1 MSTTVTRYNDVAV
14 LTIKGELTADTLESF
29 VDSAAQCRAGGSRNF
44 VVDFSM
50 VTAIDSEGLEALLDV
65 QDKCED
71 EYGNVKLC
79 GLDETAQKILEIT
92 RLDRR
97 FEVFGDLDAT
107 VKSFA

>member
-1 MSTTVTRYNDVAV
+1 
-14 LTIKGELTADTLESF
+14 
-29 VDSAAQCRAGGSRNF
+29 
-44 VVDFSM
+44 M